1 MFEHGVYS
9 GVVFIKGGLSFSVHD
24 CWKSKTYTKKYFS

>member
-9 GVVFIKGGLSFSVHD
+9 GVVFIKGGLSFSVHAS
-24 CWKSKTYTKKYFS
+24 CKSKVCIKKYFS

>member
-24 CWKSKTYTKKYFS
+24 GCKSKTYTQKYFS